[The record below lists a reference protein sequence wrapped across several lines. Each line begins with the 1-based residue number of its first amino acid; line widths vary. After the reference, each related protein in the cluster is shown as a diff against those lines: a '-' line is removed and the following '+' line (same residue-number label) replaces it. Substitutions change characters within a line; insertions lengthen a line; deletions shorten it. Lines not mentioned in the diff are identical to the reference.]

1 MFDEHQSRK
10 PAISITPSVITIACA
25 GGGMLLSFGLCGA
38 TTLIPGP
45 HLPILQSLGVLLF
58 GLSVLAIIVSVAWF
72 VIVIIANAFRD

>member
-1 MFDEHQSRK
+1 
-10 PAISITPSVITIACA
+10 
-25 GGGMLLSFGLCGA
+25 MLLSFGLCGA